1 MIPFRVQIQRSHNQG
16 AVSSR
21 YKPQN
26 SFTAPSNATPATS
39 VVRTS
44 VPRFQRISTQP
55 TLTMGRRLLLR
66 LPMW

>member
-39 VVRTS
+39 LPNV
-44 VPRFQRISTQP
+44 
-55 TLTMGRRLLLR
+55 TLQRRLSTPESTTSTPAKTPALAA
-66 LPMW
+66 